1 MYSKSAEHK
10 PRSAPVSM
18 EGVEVQHSSNHSSSL
33 PSLLATCLLVII
45 SGRKP
50 LYVTTGGGH
59 HLLPVVDCGV
69 IHIFVL
75 GFLSFAHCYILP
87 TTYLTPPFS
96 PSPALTRLT
105 DFTYSSAVRVLLQ
118 NSSPVRLPNT
128 ATSDRQPQPN
138 PTPFALASWLA
149 LVLNHPP
156 LHLRSPPPPPHSLV
170 RGPPPTAPP
179 VPICDFLIVSA
190 TLTAAADSCAAS
202 PARPSILLSPSIP
215 PLPPLS
221 SMPLLSFKN
230 PTYPSFCLSLPLTTP
245 PPIRRP
251 SSVL

>member
-1 MYSKSAEHK
+1 MCGPPSQIMYSKSAEHK

-18 EGVEVQHSSNHSSSL
+18 EGVEVQQSNNHSSSL

-69 IHIFVL
+69 IYIFVL

-87 TTYLTPPFS
+87 TTYLTPPS
-96 PSPALTRLT
+96 HLLLLSLASQTSLIPRPSECSYRTRAQ
-105 DFTYSSAVRVLLQ
+105 SSQ
-118 NSSPVRLPNT
+118 VRLPNT
-128 ATSDRQPQPN
+128 ATSDRQPQPKPN

-156 LHLRSPPPPPHSLV
+156 
-170 RGPPPTAPP
+170 
-179 VPICDFLIVSA
+179 
-190 TLTAAADSCAAS
+190 
-202 PARPSILLSPSIP
+202 SIYA
-215 PLPPLS
+215 PLPPPRTPWS
-221 SMPLLSFKN
+221 AA
-230 PTYPSFCLSLPLTTP
+230 PSNSP
-245 PPIRRP
+245 PSPH
-251 SSVL
+251 L

>member
-75 GFLSFAHCYILP
+75 GFLSFTHCYILP
-87 TTYLTPPFS
+87 TTYLTPFS

-105 DFTYSSAVRVLLQ
+105 DSSLIPRPSECSYRTRAQ
-118 NSSPVRLPNT
+118 SSQVRLPNT

-156 LHLRSPPPPPHSLV
+156 LHLRSPPPPALLGP
-170 RGPPPTAPP
+170 RPPPTAPP
-179 VPICDFLIVSA
+179 P
-190 TLTAAADSCAAS
+190 S
-202 PARPSILLSPSIP
+202 PHL
-215 PLPPLS
+215 
-221 SMPLLSFKN
+221 
-230 PTYPSFCLSLPLTTP
+230 
-245 PPIRRP
+245 
-251 SSVL
+251 